1 MHSDPESV
9 RKSIRLYLTIGVSL
23 LIFTAVTVAAN
34 RFHFVVPIAIAV
46 ALVIAIIKGSMVAS
60 VFMHLNNEQ
69 RWIYGALV
77 LTVFFFIVL
86 MCLPLF
92 TTLDTIGTPIQA
104 ISAEHAGGH

>member
-23 LIFTAVTVAAN
+23 LIFTAITVAAN

>member
-23 LIFTAVTVAAN
+23 LIFTAITVAAN

-46 ALVIAIIKGSMVAS
+46 ALFIAIIKGSMVAS

>member
-23 LIFTAVTVAAN
+23 LVFTAVTVAAN

-46 ALVIAIIKGSMVAS
+46 ALLIAIVKGSMVAS

>member
-23 LIFTAVTVAAN
+23 LIFTAITVAAN

-46 ALVIAIIKGSMVAS
+46 ALLIAIVKGSMVAS